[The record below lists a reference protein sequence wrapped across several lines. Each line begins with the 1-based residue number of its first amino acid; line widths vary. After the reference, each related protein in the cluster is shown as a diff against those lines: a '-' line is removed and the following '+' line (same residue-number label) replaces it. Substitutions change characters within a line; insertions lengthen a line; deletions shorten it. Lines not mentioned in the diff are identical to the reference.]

1 VDLVKEWGTIDLK
14 DENIAYKDASAL
26 VESGNQAA
34 AGMMELPRTP
44 EAAKAGRQQAQLLE
58 ARAREIVSRA
68 KNYASRSNMS
78 PEVGAAA
85 LNTLKEW
92 TALTE
97 DVAPDVSDRLMQ
109 LSVEFEKQI
118 TSVPVKDPAGYD
130 VQIGQRR

>member
-1 VDLVKEWGTIDLK
+1 
-14 DENIAYKDASAL
+14 
-26 VESGNQAA
+26 
-34 AGMMELPRTP
+34 MMELPRTP

-68 KNYASRSNMS
+68 KSYASRSNMS